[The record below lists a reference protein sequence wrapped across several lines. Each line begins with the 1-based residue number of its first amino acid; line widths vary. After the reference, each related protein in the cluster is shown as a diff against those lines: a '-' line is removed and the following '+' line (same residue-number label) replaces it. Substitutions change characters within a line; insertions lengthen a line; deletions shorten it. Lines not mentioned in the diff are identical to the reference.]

1 LSVIGSTVYFI
12 DYSNGSKMTSMT
24 TSGEGKSVVKT
35 AKDVPVEPTGPVG
48 PEDPRLPEGLG
59 EPMGPLEVLGP
70 DAVDPIG

>member
-1 LSVIGSTVYFI
+1 MRRNCSS
-12 DYSNGSKMTSMT
+12 DSAMD
-24 TSGEGKSVVKT
+24 VVKT